1 MLRDIGM
8 RQKAFSRARVS
19 QDTHA
24 VLEKILKLLFDI
36 FYTEISHDRTDIQFQ
51 ELKVEKQWWC
61 YKYYFLITFEYTIVY
76 AISL

>member
-24 VLEKILKLLFDI
+24 VLEKILQLLFNI
-36 FYTEISHDRTDIQFQ
+36 FYTIISHDRTDIQFQ
-51 ELKVEKQWWC
+51 ELKVEKR
-61 YKYYFLITFEYTIVY
+61 
-76 AISL
+76 

>member
-8 RQKAFSRARVS
+8 RQKAFSRTRVS

-36 FYTEISHDRTDIQFQ
+36 FYTEISHDRIQFQ
-51 ELKVEKQWWC
+51 ELKVEKR
-61 YKYYFLITFEYTIVY
+61 
-76 AISL
+76 